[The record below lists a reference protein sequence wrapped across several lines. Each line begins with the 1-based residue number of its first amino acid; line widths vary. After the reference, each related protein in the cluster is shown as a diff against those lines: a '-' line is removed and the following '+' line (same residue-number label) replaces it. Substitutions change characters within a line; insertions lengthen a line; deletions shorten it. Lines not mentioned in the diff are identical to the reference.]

1 MSKEVPFIIIC
12 MFFLETSLNVKEKR
26 HINMAGVS
34 VQWNIL
40 QLKQTKTLQIPTT
53 PAPEFLLFILS
64 SIISN
69 PGEVGGGRV
78 LT

>member
-1 MSKEVPFIIIC
+1 MYKEVPFIMIC
-12 MFFLETSLNVKEKR
+12 MFFLGPSLNVKEKR
-26 HINMAGVS
+26 HINILGVS
-34 VQWNIL
+34 IQWNIL
-40 QLKQTKTLQIPTT
+40 QLKQTKTLQIPAT

-69 PGEVGGGRV
+69 PGEVGGRRV